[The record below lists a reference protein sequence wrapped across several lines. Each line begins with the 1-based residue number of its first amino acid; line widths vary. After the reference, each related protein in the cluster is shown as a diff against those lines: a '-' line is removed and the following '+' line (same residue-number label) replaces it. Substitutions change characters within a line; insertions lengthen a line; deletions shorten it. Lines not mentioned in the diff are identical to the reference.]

1 MPDET
6 SAVTALRDAGWAVA
20 PGALYRIAAPPALRI
35 TVSSL
40 DTADLAPLAA
50 ALAHAEQPT
59 PPPRASPPD
68 PDPAPRPRASR
79 RPGRLVGRKCTIR
92 GDSGRTGTGM
102 RAPEVGDMAS
112 GGARKGIWIAVAVA
126 IIIIVIVLIAI
137 ASGGDGGG
145 NGY

>member
-1 MPDET
+1 M
-6 SAVTALRDAGWAVA
+6 A
-20 PGALYRIAAPPALRI
+20 PGALFRIAAPPALRV

-40 DTADLAPLAA
+40 DADDLAPLAA
-50 ALAHAEQPT
+50 ALAHAHQPEPAT
-59 PPPRASPPD
+59 RASPPD
-68 PDPAPRPRASR
+68 QTSSR
-79 RPGRLVGRKCTIR
+79 GAAGRLPGRKRTVAVIR
-92 GDSGRTGTGM
+92 GGRRWVCGP
-102 RAPEVGDMAS
+102 PEVGVMAS